1 MEKHVRDSL
10 MFDFYGE
17 LLTEHQRNVMESFI
31 NDDMSYSEIAENLE
45 ISRQAVYD
53 LIKRINKQLNSY
65 EDKLHLVEKFIQ
77 ARDKMDDL
85 TSAISD
91 LRDENM
97 NSVYTGDQSMQKA
110 LDKKLKNIEDTSKQI
125 FEEFQTED
133 LNYQI

>member
-125 FEEFQTED
+125 FEEF
-133 LNYQI
+133 